1 MLTALL
7 SAAGASLV
15 GLSYSLTR
23 LTASAPLP
31 ARDLERL
38 YLPILGVKESGKTLL
53 LATLGEQLT
62 STSTERLTT
71 RLLTRREEEEE
82 RGRTLKPF
90 DAADPAQPTLAPGE
104 RSTEAM
110 IFFERRRFERE
121 GVNETTL
128 HPEDAIFSVQFATSG
143 PLGGR
148 KVCRLEDV
156 PGEQL
161 MEERHHNANLAP
173 RLARADGLVLVV
185 DGPKALAAGDAP
197 LPEHVLY
204 KQALEGYLRRE
215 DHGPVW
221 VVVTKAD
228 LLPEDQRDEGFWRE
242 HTLRHVAPLLKLEG
256 SSVTFELSLVSARR
270 DCVAPWRA
278 LERAGEGFFVSLK
291 GVLERREAARVR
303 RERAR
308 QRAWAGLLG
317 GALACGAAAWGAW
330 GSYQVESLPRVGGEV
345 AWDAGSLERAASP
358 RLALLTEARGP
369 LSPVGLF
376 EETLR
381 QDLRALR
388 RAHWALVRDEGDRWG
403 GRGEARAVR
412 EALRAA
418 RVFSDARAEEEAWS
432 EEERALEERVTL
444 AIKEA
449 GALERLEEERALLL
463 SEAAWGERCDQ
474 ALKARGERG
483 RGLLECSLRDQ
494 VSARLA
500 TSRRAHLNAAG
511 RAPVAPTDEVGLRSK
526 LAPLLA
532 WERDNADLARGDELV
547 VELERLKAAA
557 WQEAWGRVEERL
569 AALKEPGEAAAR
581 LRLLQRLERDR
592 AELTK
597 SARGDLEMPKQV
609 NAAWRERLSREC
621 VEVKDGQLTL
631 LPSQRVEADEVVEWA
646 AEFLDPSRRA
656 RVRFRSKEARWR
668 AELREGLAASEP
680 QAFDEA
686 LKRLQHDLDELF
698 SEEGRAAIEK
708 DIEVW
713 RNHLRDL
720 RVWRAPSEAPLTA
733 SAVSCD
739 FEKLAAEG
747 LDHGA
752 GSRWDTD
759 KFSPYLALSISAL
772 GAQEDTQ
779 EGTQEDTQEGTQEG
793 AQEGAREGGGAEG
806 DAETPAKPRRLLL
819 LEAIEDA
826 EEAPRVRWAPWS
838 TVSLKL
844 YELDGK
850 VDGEPEVEESDDHLI
865 SDAGHWRV
873 GGEPP
878 RATVKLTPEGSCTVT
893 LKVDKE
899 LSEWVYSE
907 RLAERP

>member
-1 MLTALL
+1 VLNALMFV
-7 SAAGASLV
+7 AFASLF
-15 GLSYSLTR
+15 GLGYFLKR
-23 LTASAPLP
+23 LMESAPLP
-31 ARDLERL
+31 ARDLNRL
-38 YLPILGVKESGKTLL
+38 NLPILGVKESGKTLL

-90 DAADPAQPTLAPGE
+90 DPADLAQPPLAPGE

-121 GVNETTL
+121 GVSETTL
-128 HPEDAIFSVQFATSG
+128 SSEDALFSVQFATSG
-143 PLGGR
+143 PLKGP
-148 KVCRLEDV
+148 KVCKLEDV
-156 PGEQL
+156 PGEEF

-197 LPEHVLY
+197 PPEHVLY
-204 KQALEGYLRRE
+204 KQTLEEYLDRKE
-215 DHGPVW
+215 HGPVW

-228 LLPEDQRDEGFWRE
+228 LLPEDRRDEVFWRE

-278 LERAGEGFFVSLK
+278 LERAGEEFFVSLK
-291 GVLERREAARVR
+291 GVLERREAARVQ
-303 RERAR
+303 RERTR
-308 QRAWAGLLG
+308 QRAWVGILG
-317 GALACGAAAWGAW
+317 CALACGAAAWGWW
-330 GSYQVESLPRVGGEV
+330 GAYQVESLPRVGGEV
-345 AWDAGSLERAASP
+345 AWDVGSLAGATAP
-358 RLALLTEARGP
+358 RLALLAEARGA
-369 LSPVGLF
+369 LSPIGLF

-381 QDLRALR
+381 QDLSALR
-388 RAHWALVRDEGDRWG
+388 RAHWALVRDEGDKWG
-403 GRGEARAVR
+403 GRGEARAVS

-418 RVFSDARAEEEAWS
+418 RAFSDARAQEEAWS
-432 EEERALEERVTL
+432 EEERALGERVTA

-449 GALERLEEERALLL
+449 GELERLEAERALLAR
-463 SEAAWGERCDQ
+463 EAAWGERCDQ
-474 ALKARGERG
+474 ALKARGERE
-483 RGLLECSLRDQ
+483 RGLLECAMKQ
-494 VSARLA
+494 QISARLA
-500 TSRRAHLNAAG
+500 TSRRAHLEAAG
-511 RAPVAPTDEVGLRSK
+511 RAAMAPTDVVGLRSK

-532 WERDNADLARGDELV
+532 WEWDNADLARGDELV
-547 VELERLKAAA
+547 VDLERLKAAA
-557 WQEAWGRVEERL
+557 WEGAWGRVEERL
-569 AALKEPGEAAAR
+569 AALKEPSEAPAR
-581 LRLLQRLERDR
+581 LRLLQRLELDR
-592 AELTK
+592 AELKK
-597 SARGDLEMPKQV
+597 SARGELEMTKQV

-621 VEVKDGQLTL
+621 VEVKDGQLNL
-631 LPSQRVEADEVVEWA
+631 LPSQRAEADEVVEWA

-668 AELREGLAASEP
+668 AELREGLAAAEP

-686 LKRLQHDLDELF
+686 LKVLQHDLDELF

-733 SAVSCD
+733 SGVTCD
-739 FEKLAAEG
+739 FERLAAEG

-759 KFSPYLALSISAL
+759 KFSPYLALSISAR
-772 GAQEDTQ
+772 GAQ
-779 EGTQEDTQEGTQEG
+779 GGEG
-793 AQEGAREGGGAEG
+793 AG
-806 DAETPAKPRRLLL
+806 DAEAPTAARRLLL
-819 LEAIEDA
+819 LDAIEDA
-826 EEAPRVRWAPWS
+826 EDAPRVRWAPWS

-844 YELDGK
+844 YELDGD
-850 VDGEPEVEESDDHLI
+850 VDGEPGVEESDDHLI
-865 SDAGHWRV
+865 SDAGLWRA

-907 RLAERP
+907 LLAERP